1 MTAFHTL
8 LLNGIFLGLNFL
20 ILPFDTFLLFHF
32 VTVCIQISYAVAV
45 FWQFRG
51 QQVTV
56 YAFVALAAAVFASCL
71 VCYAFG
77 QPLAMYGICLLQLCL
92 DAAAFLI
99 LRKCVTD
106 MPVSIARHFFIAF
119 IIDGLIWV
127 CVLLLRSL
135 YASPSDLSCNF
146 VLLAGCAICNI
157 VLLLLSSYFY
167 TKLKSASNTYFFSR
181 IFKASSFSAPSISSE
196 PSIEDYFLL
205 ATFISP
211 SSFIARIRDE
221 ITPYVGSF
229 GIKSQIEY
237 ELPSVTSNNNAINVP
252 IIFQGK
258 CELTRELTF
267 SSPQGYA
274 LHRLSDDELK
284 GAIQKELEAYFKI
297 HKYPALVQ
305 AGPFVDFIF
314 SYNRFQDDDQF
325 KARAIE
331 SITRAF
337 GLNDVDVLDAF
348 IHTDQ
353 LHEESVSF
361 LKMLLNSYRFVKPI
375 VLEVSP
381 RQGFPK
387 RLIVNVERHVPQV
400 PLREYSSRRMVLILA
415 RIKRFFTKKRMHYY
429 FGLGSADCARS
440 YHLAFHGLSDCYLA
454 GMNINTIGT
463 DDFCMAKEM
472 NVSNRYDQ
480 QFSRLYIREGH
491 GFSRAVLEL
500 SYERRSQ
507 KPVATL
513 CFVSASCL
521 VILVYLFISS
531 GLSSQITVS
540 AIIFKSK
547 TSQYASDLFRL
558 ITIMSAATIVS
569 VWQTMHDY
577 YAEEWLWLGVGA
589 VATSSVLALVLG
601 LVLYFCG
608 DYNGVIK
615 FMWVLLICIV
625 FLAFL
630 GSSLA
635 LYGKI
640 KLHGDLMS
648 RVPVSRSLSD
658 SSEATMV
665 VKSDSA
671 LHPESDIRAATTAQ
685 VDNSWTLAVQSYIS
699 DLPRD
704 FTVSDRLS
712 EYLASIYPYRCLIG
726 PHWKDGWLVPVWAS
740 AVNPYHQPSNV
751 YMSLYEEAR

>member
-8 LLNGIFLGLNFL
+8 LLNGIFLGLVFL

-56 YAFVALAAAVFASCL
+56 YAFVALAAAEFASCL

-92 DAAAFLI
+92 DAAAYLI

-146 VLLAGCAICNI
+146 VLLAECATCNI
-157 VLLLLSSYFY
+157 ALLFLPSYFY

-196 PSIEDYFLL
+196 PLIENYFLL

-237 ELPSVTSNNNAINVP
+237 DVPTNLSKSNAINVP

-267 SSPQGYA
+267 SSPQGYG
-274 LHRLSDDELK
+274 LHRLSDDDLK
-284 GAIQKELEAYFKI
+284 SVIQKELILYFRY
-297 HKYPALVQ
+297 HTYPTLVRL
-305 AGPFVDFIF
+305 GPFVDFLF
-314 SYNRFQDDDQF
+314 SYNRFQDDNQF
-325 KARAIE
+325 KTQAMDAI
-331 SITRAF
+331 SQAF
-337 GLNDVDVLDAF
+337 GLKNVDALDAF
-348 IHTDQ
+348 IRTDQ
-353 LHEESVSF
+353 LHEDSVSF

-375 VLEVSP
+375 VIGVSSS
-381 RQGFPK
+381 QGFSN
-387 RLIVNVERHVPQV
+387 RLTVNVERHVPQV
-400 PLREYSSRRMVLILA
+400 PLREYSSMRMVLLVA

-440 YHLAFHGLSDCYLA
+440 YHFAFHGLTDCHLA

-513 CFVSASCL
+513 CFVSATCL
-521 VILVYLFISS
+521 VILAYLFVSS
-531 GLSSQITVS
+531 GLSSHETVL
-540 AIIFKSK
+540 AIINGDQ
-547 TSQYASDLFRL
+547 TSHYASDLFRL
-558 ITIMSAATIVS
+558 ISIVSAATIVS

-589 VATSSVLALVLG
+589 VAASSVLALVLG
-601 LVLYFCG
+601 LILYFCG
-608 DYNGVIK
+608 DSNGVIK
-615 FMWVLLICIV
+615 FMWVLLICLV

-630 GSSLA
+630 GSTLA

-658 SSEATMV
+658 SSEATMD
-665 VKSDSA
+665 VKSDYA
-671 LHPESDIRAATTAQ
+671 LYPESDFRAATTSQ

-712 EYLASIYPYRCLIG
+712 EYLTSIYPYRCLIG
-726 PHWKDGWLVPVWAS
+726 PHWKDGWLVPIWAS

>member
-1 MTAFHTL
+1 MTAFPTL
-8 LLNGIFLGLNFL
+8 LLTGISLGLDFL
-20 ILPFDTFLLFHF
+20 ILPFGSFLFFHF
-32 VTVCIQISYAVAV
+32 MATCIYISFAVAV

-56 YAFVALAAAVFASCL
+56 YAFVASAAAVFASCL
-71 VCYAFG
+71 VYYAFG
-77 QPLAMYGICLLQLCL
+77 QPLDMYEICLLQLCL
-92 DAAAFLI
+92 NAVAYLI
-99 LRKCVTD
+99 LRKCATD
-106 MPVSIARHFFIAF
+106 LPVSSARHIFIIL
-119 IIDGLIWV
+119 IIDGLIWACV
-127 CVLLLRSL
+127 CLLRSL
-135 YASPSDLSCNF
+135 YASTSDLSCNY
-146 VLLAGCAICNI
+146 VLLAECAICNI
-157 VLLLLSSYFY
+157 VLLFLSSYFY
-167 TKLKSASNTYFFSR
+167 TKLKSASNTYFYSR

-196 PSIEDYFLL
+196 PLIKNYLLL

-229 GIKSQIEY
+229 GIKSQVEY
-237 ELPSVTSNNNAINVP
+237 DVPANLSKSNAINVP

-267 SSPQGYA
+267 SSPQGYG
-274 LHRLSDDELK
+274 LHRLSDDDLK
-284 GAIQKELEAYFKI
+284 SVIQKELVSYFRY
-297 HKYPALVQ
+297 HTYPSLVQ
-305 AGPFVDFIF
+305 LGPFVDFLF
-314 SYNRFQDDDQF
+314 SYNRFQDDNQF
-325 KARAIE
+325 KDQALNAI
-331 SITRAF
+331 SKAF
-337 GLNDVDVLDAF
+337 GLKNVDALDAF
-348 IHTDQ
+348 IRTDQ
-353 LHEESVSF
+353 LHDDSVSF

-375 VLEVSP
+375 VIEVSSS
-381 RQGFPK
+381 QGFSN
-387 RLIVNVERHVPQV
+387 RFTVNVERHVPQV
-400 PLREYSSRRMVLILA
+400 PLREYSSMKMALLFA

-521 VILVYLFISS
+521 VILAYLFVSS
-531 GLSSQITVS
+531 GLSSHETVS
-540 AIIFKSK
+540 AIIKGDQ
-547 TSQYASDLFRL
+547 TSHYASDLFRL
-558 ITIMSAATIVS
+558 ISIVSAATIVS

-589 VATSSVLALVLG
+589 VAASTVLALILG
-601 LVLYFCG
+601 LILYFCG
-608 DYNGVIK
+608 DFNGVIN
-615 FMWVLLICIV
+615 FMWVLLICLV

-671 LHPESDIRAATTAQ
+671 LRPESDFRATMTAQ

-699 DLPRD
+699 DLPCD

-712 EYLASIYPYRCLIG
+712 EYLTSIYPYRCLIG
-726 PHWKDGWLVPVWAS
+726 PHWKDGWLVPIWAS

>member
-1 MTAFHTL
+1 MTAFHAL
-8 LLNGIFLGLNFL
+8 LLTGIELGLGFL
-20 ILPFDTFLLFHF
+20 ILPFDIFLLFHF
-32 VTVCIQISYAVAV
+32 TATCIQISYAIAV

-56 YAFVALAAAVFASCL
+56 YAFVVSAAAAFASCL
-71 VCYAFG
+71 VCYAFD
-77 QPLAMYGICLLQLCL
+77 QPLDMYVICFLELCL
-92 DAAAFLI
+92 STAAYLI
-99 LRKCVTD
+99 LRKRAND
-106 MPVSIARHFFIAF
+106 MPVSSARHLF
-119 IIDGLIWV
+119 IILIIEGLIWV
-127 CVLLLRSL
+127 CILLLRSL
-135 YASPSDLSCNF
+135 YASTSDLSCNF
-146 VLLAGCAICNI
+146 VLLAECAICNI
-157 VLLLLSSYFY
+157 VLLFIPSYFY

-181 IFKASSFSAPSISSE
+181 IFKATSFSAPNISSE
-196 PSIEDYFLL
+196 PLIKNYLLL

-229 GIKSQIEY
+229 GIKSEIEY
-237 ELPSVTSNNNAINVP
+237 DVPANLSKSNAINVP

-267 SSPQGYA
+267 SSPQGYS
-274 LHRLSDDELK
+274 LHRLSDDDLK
-284 GAIQKELEAYFKI
+284 SVIQKELVSYFRY
-297 HKYPALVQ
+297 HTYPSLVRLD
-305 AGPFVDFIF
+305 PFVDFLF
-314 SYNRFQDDDQF
+314 SYNRFQDDNQF
-325 KARAIE
+325 KTQAMDAI
-331 SITRAF
+331 SQAF
-337 GLNDVDVLDAF
+337 GLKNVDALDAF
-348 IHTDQ
+348 IRTDH
-353 LHEESVSF
+353 LHEDSVSF

-375 VLEVSP
+375 VIEVSSS
-381 RQGFPK
+381 RGFSK
-387 RLIVNVERHVPQV
+387 RFTVNVERHVPQV
-400 PLREYSSRRMVLILA
+400 PLREYSSMRMELLIA
-415 RIKRFFTKKRMHYY
+415 RIKRFFTKKRLHYY

-454 GMNINTIGT
+454 GMNINAIGT

-507 KPVATL
+507 RPVATL

-521 VILVYLFISS
+521 VILAYLFISS
-531 GLSSQITVS
+531 GLSSHATVS
-540 AIIFKSK
+540 AIINGDQ
-547 TSQYASDLFRL
+547 TSHYASDLFRL
-558 ITIMSAATIVS
+558 ISIVSAATIVS

-577 YAEEWLWLGVGA
+577 YAEEWLWLGVVA
-589 VATSSVLALVLG
+589 VAASTVLALVLG
-601 LVLYFCG
+601 LILYFCG
-608 DYNGVIK
+608 DSNGVIK
-615 FMWVLLICIV
+615 FMWVLLICLV

-665 VKSDSA
+665 VKLDSA
-671 LHPESDIRAATTAQ
+671 LHPESDFRATMTAQ

-699 DLPRD
+699 DLPCD

-712 EYLASIYPYRCLIG
+712 EYLTSIYPYRCLIG
-726 PHWKDGWLVPVWAS
+726 PHWKDGWLVPIWAS

-751 YMSLYEEAR
+751 YTTLYEEAR